1 MLSTQYH
8 GDWIKIQI
16 TNGTSNAVFE
26 EIKLAEYDVHYL
38 IVYPDTNTL
47 RDIYSYYA
55 KIQLEYNN
63 DIVLILPY
71 YETTEMVRSVLSEEN
86 NKNSNGDNII
96 DVRKYE
102 KEGSLI
108 IIDSVKAYLRSDT
121 DLMSFLARLTKQAQS
136 SGKNGVSVISDL
148 APFYYYDGIDKLI
161 EHEMSLPTKYDD
173 DMKLKGFCFY
183 HQKDFDRR
191 LTKQQ
196 KQKLLEHH
204 GKSLMIVN

>member
-1 MLSTQYH
+1 M
-8 GDWIKIQI
+8 
-16 TNGTSNAVFE
+16 
-26 EIKLAEYDVHYL
+26 
-38 IVYPDTNTL
+38 NTL

-63 DIVLILPY
+63 EIVLILPY
-71 YETTEMVRSVLSEEN
+71 YETNEMVRSILSGEN
-86 NKNSNGDNII
+86 NKNNSNGDNII

-102 KEGSLI
+102 EEGSLI
-108 IIDSVKAYLRSDT
+108 IIDSVKAYFGSDIE
-121 DLMSFLARLTKQAQS
+121 LMSYLAILTKQAQS

-148 APFYYYDGIDKLI
+148 ASFYLHNGIDKLI

-204 GKSLMIVN
+204 GKSLMVVN